1 MFLFR
6 DFTLSERREIR
17 ASLKQIYGVGWLKA
31 NKISDLIGFS
41 NPFFSNNLND
51 YYISL
56 ILYLLK
62 GFVLGDTRIKR
73 VIDNNINNLVINN
86 SYRGARHRMALP
98 VRGQRT
104 RTNSATQRRKRGL
117 IDFDFDE

>member
-6 DFTLSERREIR
+6 DFALTEKKEIR
-17 ASLKQIYGVGWLKA
+17 ASLKQIYGLGWLKA
-31 NKISDLIGFS
+31 NRISDKIGLS
-41 NPFFSNNLND
+41 NPFFGNNLND

-62 GFVLGDTRIKR
+62 GFILSDSKIKR
-73 VIDNNINNLVINN
+73 IIDNNINNLIIIK
-86 SYRGARHRMALP
+86 SYRGCRHTLTLP

-104 RTNSATQRRKRGL
+104 RTNSATQRRKRVNFN
-117 IDFDFDE
+117 I